1 MAPASEG
8 GVETVL
14 SRRVMRWFRKPVGEG
29 VVERR
34 RVEARDDAIGGFYF
48 LFFLGCPDVWVVG

>member
-34 RVEARDDAIGGFYF
+34 RVEVRDDAIGGFYF
-48 LFFLGCPDVWVVG
+48 LFFRVP